1 MRNGPNGW
9 VTERTTLSFVEVTI
23 MGLFA
28 KAAAKVTSEVGGA
41 KKKKASTTWLVGGKK
56 DDARQEKLHNA
67 VHQLVTLA
75 GEAKTID
82 AKMKVHKAT
91 VYDYANDMFFRSYAD
106 GECFP
111 ETPMQVQNGDGE
123 KVTFVVQD
131 RAGQYPVKDEQVEQL
146 IAILGE
152 DAAKALMF
160 EETKIGFNR
169 DILALPGV
177 TEAVEKALERAIG
190 KLVAD
195 EVLTAEQAEALIQAD
210 MKRSFKSDIPQR
222 LVQICG
228 TDTTKM
234 AAVMD
239 ALGSTCVRYVKP

>member
-1 MRNGPNGW
+1 
-9 VTERTTLSFVEVTI
+9 

-28 KAAAKVTSEVGGA
+28 KAAAKVQSEVGGG
-41 KKKKASTTWLVGGKK
+41 KKKKASTTWLVGTKK
-56 DDARQEKLHNA
+56 DDAQQQRLHDA

-75 GEAKTID
+75 GEAKTIE
-82 AKMKVHKAT
+82 AKMKVHKST
-91 VYDYANDMFFRSYAD
+91 VFEYANDRFFQTYAA

-131 RAGQYPVKDEQVEQL
+131 RAGQYAVKDEQIEQL

-152 DAAKALMF
+152 DAAKALVF

-169 DILALPGV
+169 DVLALPGV
-177 TEAVEKALERAIG
+177 TEAVEKALERAIS
-190 KLVAD
+190 KLVA
-195 EVLTAEQAEALIQAD
+195 EETITAEQAEALIQAD
-210 MKRSFKSDIPQR
+210 LKRSFRGDIPQR

-234 AAVMD
+234 AAVVD
-239 ALGSTCVRYVKP
+239 ALGSSCVRYIKP